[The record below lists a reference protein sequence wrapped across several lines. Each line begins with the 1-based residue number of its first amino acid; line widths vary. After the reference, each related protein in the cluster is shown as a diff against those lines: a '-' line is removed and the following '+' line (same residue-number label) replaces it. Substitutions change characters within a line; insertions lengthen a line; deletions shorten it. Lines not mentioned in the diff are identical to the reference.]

1 MAGFETSL
9 PTPSSCTI
17 CPVYNTISVHV
28 DTLILGIYCFVKLV
42 KVQHSC
48 WGFNCCEKW
57 YESFL
62 FTIHEV
68 TTFSCAPP
76 KSSILFKLTTKK
88 ITETGKIMIIIIL
101 IIIILY
107 KIIFICLQDWIVIKL
122 AAPLCLVY
130 LHHTLWYSYIPT
142 APDKLL

>member
-76 KSSILFKLTTKK
+76 KSSILFKLTIKK
-88 ITETGKIMIIIIL
+88 N
-101 IIIILY
+101 
-107 KIIFICLQDWIVIKL
+107 
-122 AAPLCLVY
+122 
-130 LHHTLWYSYIPT
+130 HTLISPKHQINLYRP
-142 APDKLL
+142 LLLLPWTVFLLLYRSHSSSFAT